1 MLKRLSKFVLE
12 VLPSV
17 LATMIGAYLVHHF
30 ITGSRDVE
38 TRATD
43 PQVIALPKED
53 VDKLL
58 NAAEAV
64 LHAPSG
70 PTLADPIASETP
82 SPRAPSPEAV
92 RLQTSITEALSRE
105 AGLAEPQTL
114 AVASPAAPD
123 QAARD
128 HATPDDATLDRAAP
142 APDPAAPAPDQAA
155 PAPDQA
161 APAPDQAAPAPA
173 VQSSEAPAAVP
184 APSAPAP
191 AAAAVLPPRRP
202 VVAAR
207 APANAGSVAPVTRTE
222 LGPPA
227 RPSGVA
233 EPTVIMAPPGIPALE
248 PAERKRDPVQLSDA
262 DRARL
267 SEIPVP
273 APAAREPAQDGKP
286 GEQPLD
292 VQAANRSPSIWGWGG
307 RMVGGVV
314 KTVTSVLPDFLR

>member
-38 TRATD
+38 TRATE

-70 PTLADPIASETP
+70 PTLADPKASETP
-82 SPRAPSPEAV
+82 NPRAPSPEAV

-114 AVASPAAPD
+114 AVVSPAAPD

-128 HATPDDATLDRAAP
+128 HPTPDDATPDR
-142 APDPAAPAPDQAA
+142 AA

-184 APSAPAP
+184 APSAPPAP

-227 RPSGVA
+227 RPSEVA

-267 SEIPVP
+267 SEVPIP

-286 GEQPLD
+286 GAQPLD
-292 VQAANRSPSIWGWGG
+292 LQAANRSPSIWGWGG

>member
-142 APDPAAPAPDQAA
+142 APDP
-155 PAPDQA
+155 A